1 MVTAVHHLPPPEF
14 PAPSPSLALPEIL
27 TATEV
32 AGLLRV
38 NRKTLYEA
46 VQRDQI
52 PGVVRVGRVLRFH
65 RDAVLEWI
73 RTSGSI
79 GC

>member
-1 MVTAVHHLPPPEF
+1 MDE
-14 PAPSPSLALPEIL
+14 LPEVL

-32 AGLLRV
+32 ADLLRV

-46 VQRDQI
+46 VQRDEV

-65 RDAVLEWI
+65 RDAVLAWI
-73 RTSGSI
+73 RTGSAKAS
-79 GC
+79 

>member
-1 MVTAVHHLPPPEF
+1 MR
-14 PAPSPSLALPEIL
+14 PATPHSSSPEIL

-32 AGLLRV
+32 ASLLRV

-65 RDAVLEWI
+65 RDAVLAWI
-73 RTSGSI
+73 RTSGQA
-79 GC
+79 GG

>member
-1 MVTAVHHLPPPEF
+1 MRHP
-14 PAPSPSLALPEIL
+14 PSLSSTPEIL

-32 AGLLRV
+32 AELLRV

-52 PGVVRVGRVLRFH
+52 PGVVRVGRILRFH
-65 RDAVLEWI
+65 REAVLAWI
-73 RTSGSI
+73 RTSGQI
-79 GC
+79 GG